1 MGATSI
7 AFSVFKGLFL
17 TELHMR
23 LGHETLLEAKYR
35 MKRQGKLMGLIVQ
48 KFGGTSVGNVE
59 RIRNAASRTAEELQ
73 NGNNVVV
80 VVSAMGKTTD
90 HLVDMAN
97 DISSAPSKREMDM
110 LLTTGE
116 QITIALFS
124 MALAQNGIDAV
135 SYTGWQAGIKTEP
148 VHGNARIVDIEMDR
162 IARDLESGKVVIVAG
177 FQGVT
182 DEGEITTLGRG
193 GSDTTAVALA
203 AALKADKCDIYTD
216 VTGVFTT
223 DPRYVKSARKL
234 LSVSYDEMLEL
245 ANLGAGVLHPRAV
258 EFAKNYGL
266 PLEVRS
272 SMEKERGTIIE
283 EENEMEQNLI
293 VRGVAFEDQI
303 TRVSVL
309 GVSTSLKGLSTI
321 FTTLAQNHIN
331 VDIIVQSRTE
341 AGLANISFSIKSNDL
356 PEALDV
362 LERNKETLNYQAVES
377 ETGLAKVSI
386 VGSGMVSNPGVAAK
400 MFEVL
405 EGHGIQVKMV
415 STSEIKVST
424 VVDEKQ
430 MVNAVESLHE
440 AFELYSEAVKTN

>member
-1 MGATSI
+1 
-7 AFSVFKGLFL
+7 
-17 TELHMR
+17 
-23 LGHETLLEAKYR
+23 
-35 MKRQGKLMGLIVQ
+35 MGLIVQ
-48 KFGGTSVGNVE
+48 KFGGTSVGSVE
-59 RIRNAASRTAEELQ
+59 RIRNAALRTAEELK

-97 DISSAPSKREMDM
+97 DISKTPSKREMDM

-116 QITIALFS
+116 QITIALYS
-124 MALAQNGIDAV
+124 MALSQSGIEAV
-135 SYTGWQAGIKTEP
+135 SFTGWQAGIKTES
-148 VHGNARIVDIEMDR
+148 VHGNARIIDIDTDR
-162 IARDLESGKVVIVAG
+162 ISKELKSGKVVIVAG

-182 DEGEITTLGRG
+182 DDGEITTLGRG

-223 DPRYVKSARKL
+223 DPRFVKSARKL

-266 PLEVRS
+266 PIEVRS

-293 VRGVAFEDQI
+293 VRGVAFEDKI

-321 FTTLAQNHIN
+321 FTTLAQNQIN

-341 AGLANISFSIKSNDL
+341 AGTANISFSIKSNDL
-356 PEALDV
+356 PETLDV
-362 LERNKETLNYQAVES
+362 LERNKETLNYQAIES

-405 EGHGIQVKMV
+405 EGNGIQVKMV

-424 VVDEKQ
+424 VVSEKQ
-430 MVNAVESLHE
+430 MVTAVESLHE
-440 AFELYSEAVKTN
+440 AFELYSGAVKTN

>member
-1 MGATSI
+1 
-7 AFSVFKGLFL
+7 
-17 TELHMR
+17 
-23 LGHETLLEAKYR
+23 
-35 MKRQGKLMGLIVQ
+35 MGLIVQ

-148 VHGNARIVDIEMDR
+148 VHGNARIVDIETDR

-182 DEGEITTLGRG
+182 DYGEITTLGRG

-258 EFAKNYGL
+258 EFAKNYGM

-362 LERNKETLNYQAVES
+362 LESNKETLNYQAVES

-405 EGHGIQVKMV
+405 EGNGIQVKMV

-424 VVDEKQ
+424 VVDEKR
-430 MVNAVESLHE
+430 MVKAVEALHE

>member
-1 MGATSI
+1 
-7 AFSVFKGLFL
+7 
-17 TELHMR
+17 
-23 LGHETLLEAKYR
+23 
-35 MKRQGKLMGLIVQ
+35 MGLIVQ
-48 KFGGTSVGNVE
+48 KFGGTSVGTVE
-59 RIRNAASRTAEELQ
+59 KIRNAASRTVEELQ

-97 DISSAPSKREMDM
+97 EISGSPSKREMDM

-116 QITIALFS
+116 QVTISLYA
-124 MALAQNGIDAV
+124 MALAQKGIEAV
-135 SYTGWQAGIKTEP
+135 SYTGWQAGIKTEA
-148 VHGNARIVDIEMDR
+148 VHSNARIVDIETDR
-162 IARDLESGKVVIVAG
+162 IQNDLNHGKVVIVAG

-182 DEGEITTLGRG
+182 DDGEITTLGRG

-223 DPRYVKSARKL
+223 DPRFVKSARKL
-234 LSVSYDEMLEL
+234 HSVSYDEMLEL

-266 PLEVRS
+266 PIEVRS

-283 EENEMEQNLI
+283 EEIGMEQNLV

-341 AGLANISFSIKSNDL
+341 ADSANISFSIKSNDL
-356 PEALDV
+356 TETLDV
-362 LERNKETLNYQAVES
+362 LERNKELLNYKAIES

-405 EGHGIQVKMV
+405 EGHGVQVKMV

-424 VVDEKQ
+424 VIEEKQ

-440 AFELYSEAVKTN
+440 AFELYSESVKSK